1 MALIHAPN
9 REYTGLSA
17 GVPFINGEGKTED
30 PYLIEWFKTHGYTV
44 EEEEPAAVPEEG
56 ADSEENEP
64 KTLPEWKPEEEPE
77 EEKPKKKGGRKKG
90 A

>member
-30 PYLIEWFKTHGYTV
+30 PYLIEWFRTHGYIV
-44 EEEEPAAVPEEG
+44 EEEEPATVPEEG
-56 ADSEENEP
+56 ADPEEKDSE
-64 KTLPEWKPEEEPE
+64 TLPDWKPE